1 MNIIPN
7 HLKACRLEEM
17 AQTLPRTCA
26 DDHNDRYSAGKG
38 EIEMSTF
45 TPGPWEFDD
54 DFDADDDCRYRVVEP
69 KSGLHFVLA
78 TTYISGADDIAN
90 GGSAEAN
97 ARLMAD
103 APAMLDAL
111 EKAVDHIERNKCQ
124 HEDTYR
130 GGAIWEICRECGAK
144 WADDDGGKP
153 EFKWPEY
160 VEQARALIA
169 KHRGGK

>member
-1 MNIIPN
+1 MIHINFLAASRIQAAIE
-7 HLKACRLEEM
+7 C
-17 AQTLPRTCA
+17 LPRTA
-26 DDHNDRYSAGKG
+26 AEDHSDRYLAGKG

-45 TPGPWEFDD
+45 TPGPWRWS
-54 DFDADDDCRYRVVEP
+54 DAYPARDLSD
-69 KSGLHFVLA
+69 
-78 TTYISGADDIAN
+78 TYSLIGADGFGILSCDGLCNSPQHLNKADAALI
-90 GGSAEAN
+90 
-97 ARLMAD
+97 AD

-111 EKAVDHIERNKCQ
+111 EKAVDHIERNTCQ

-160 VEQARALIA
+160 VEQACAIIA
-169 KHRGGK
+169 KHRGRE